1 MNSFRKH
8 KLLKHIDVI
17 FEVLIF
23 VLIIVAAVFLLE
35 RNARSED
42 LTEAYIICVPG
53 DQVNIR
59 SHPNTKRE
67 PEGWLDP
74 GDMVYLDGKKKSGFM
89 HCVGLTTEAG
99 EGWVHKGY
107 LVDEEPVYLNQNA
120 TIISRGRLAARKY
133 VNGKRT
139 RWLKPLA
146 TVKIYYWTSEWAVT
160 NCGYIKSKYLE
171 LEGE

>member
-1 MNSFRKH
+1 
-8 KLLKHIDVI
+8 
-17 FEVLIF
+17 
-23 VLIIVAAVFLLE
+23 
-35 RNARSED
+35 
-42 LTEAYIICVPG
+42 
-53 DQVNIR
+53 
-59 SHPNTKRE
+59 
-67 PEGWLDP
+67 
-74 GDMVYLDGKKKSGFM
+74 M